1 MLTSLFTHL
10 ILISKE
16 RMSMLARGTRI
27 LGWGSA
33 TPSIYIRNEDLSSFL
48 DTSDEWIKSRVG
60 ISSRYIC
67 DKNESAVSLAHDAGT
82 QAIRNSGLS
91 VSDIELLIVATE
103 TPDKA
108 LPCAAA
114 LVAKALNLEK
124 ALAFDVRAA
133 CSGFLVSLATAEAL
147 LHSLQIRNALVIGTE
162 ALSRIIDWRDRNTAV
177 LFGDGAGACVIQRD
191 SEHESSCIEG
201 SYLKTQSEGALLIE
215 RPGDPFP
222 DFSCPLSENTEISGS
237 PYVQMNG
244 REVFK
249 RGVQAMTESVRA
261 VLEEAK
267 YSLEDIRL
275 FIPHQS
281 NIRMIHAVCEALGFS
296 DNSRLA
302 TNIEHRG
309 NTSAA
314 SIPLTIA
321 EYVENG
327 KVERGDLILMTAVGS
342 GMTYGS
348 LLVRY

>member
-1 MLTSLFTHL
+1 
-10 ILISKE
+10 
-16 RMSMLARGTRI
+16 MLARGTRI

-33 TPSIYIRNEDLSSFL
+33 TPSICIKNEDLSSFL
-48 DTSDEWIKSRVG
+48 DTSDEWIKTRVG

-67 DKNESAVSLAHDAGT
+67 AKDESAVTLARDAGN
-82 QAIRNSGLS
+82 QAIKNSALVS
-91 VSDIELLIVATE
+91 SDIDLLIVATE
-103 TPDKA
+103 TPDQS

-114 LVAKALNLEK
+114 MVARALNLEK

-147 LHSLQIRNALVIGTE
+147 LHSIQIRNALVIGTE

-177 LFGDGAGACVIQRD
+177 LFGDGAGACVIQRGN
-191 SEHESSCIEG
+191 EHDSSCIEG

-222 DFSCPLSENTEISGS
+222 ERSCPLTEDNPTSGS

-261 VLEEAK
+261 VLEDAK
-267 YSLEDIRL
+267 YSIDDVRL

-281 NIRMIHAVCEALGFS
+281 NIRMIHSVCEALGLS
-296 DNSRLA
+296 DTSRLA
-302 TNIEHRG
+302 TNIAHRG

-314 SIPLTIA
+314 SIPLTVA

-327 KVERGDLILMTAVGS
+327 QVDRGDLILMTAVGS